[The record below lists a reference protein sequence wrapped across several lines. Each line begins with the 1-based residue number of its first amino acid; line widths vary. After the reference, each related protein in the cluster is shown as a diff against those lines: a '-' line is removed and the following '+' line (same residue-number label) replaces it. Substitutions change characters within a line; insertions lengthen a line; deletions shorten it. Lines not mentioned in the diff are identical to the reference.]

1 MEIRALRED
10 DEHAGF
16 RSGNDSLDRFFREFA
31 GQNQFRH
38 HLGVTYVAAQA
49 TQILGYATVSP
60 GHLEIE
66 GLPAVARRKLSH
78 YPIPVLRL
86 ARLAVEVS
94 AQGQGVGS
102 QLLRFV
108 LQLALGMDEK
118 FGCAGVMVDAKP
130 EAVDFYGTFGFI
142 MLDAVEGL
150 SDARP
155 QPRAMFL
162 AIRAIGEAAG
172 GFSTR

>member
-10 DEHAGF
+10 DQRSDF
-16 RSGNDSLDRFFREFA
+16 RSGNDTLDRFFREFA

-38 HLGVTYVAAQA
+38 HLGVTYIAVEA
-49 TQILGYATVSP
+49 TRILGYATVSP
-60 GHLEIE
+60 GHLEVE
-66 GLPAVARRKLSH
+66 GLPAVARRKLPH

-86 ARLAVEVS
+86 ARLAVDES
-94 AQGQGVGS
+94 AQGRGLGS

-118 FGCAGVMVDAKP
+118 FGCAGVVVDAKP
-130 EAVDFYGTFGFI
+130 EAVDFYRGFGFI
-142 MLDAVEGL
+142 MLDAIEGL

-155 QPRAMFL
+155 RPRAMFL
-162 AIRAIGEAAG
+162 AMRAIREAAG
-172 GFSTR
+172 SAFP

>member
-10 DEHAGF
+10 DQRSDF
-16 RSGNDSLDRFFREFA
+16 RSGNDYLDRFFREFA

-38 HLGVTYVAAQA
+38 HLGVTYIAAEA
-49 TQILGYATVSP
+49 ARILGYATVSP
-60 GHLEIE
+60 GHLEVE
-66 GLPAVARRKLSH
+66 GLPEVARKKLPH

-86 ARLAVEVS
+86 ARLAVDES
-94 AQGQGVGS
+94 AQGRGLGS

-118 FGCAGVMVDAKP
+118 FGCAGVVVDAKS
-130 EAVDFYGTFGFI
+130 EAVDFYRGFGFI

-155 QPRAMFL
+155 RPQAMFL
-162 AIRAIGEAAG
+162 AIRAIRQAAG
-172 GFSTR
+172 SAFP